1 MLLLLQ
7 VSGDMIN
14 YYDSIYNKAMVTSL
28 QEPDKPKA
36 AALVLK
42 VFHEVV
48 RAQLRNATTFRAS
61 FEENPEVRL
70 SSSSTA
76 AVKARGPTS

>member
-7 VSGDMIN
+7 VSRDMIN
-14 YYDSIYNKAMVTSL
+14 YYDSIYDKAMVTTV

-48 RAQLRNATTFRAS
+48 RAQ
-61 FEENPEVRL
+61 
-70 SSSSTA
+70 
-76 AVKARGPTS
+76 

>member
-7 VSGDMIN
+7 VSRDMID
-14 YYDSIYNKAMVTSL
+14 YYDSIYNKAMITTV

-36 AALVLK
+36 AGLVLK

-48 RAQLRNATTFRAS
+48 RAVTKCHIGTSRFRPS
-61 FEENPEVRL
+61 FEKMSEL
-70 SSSSTA
+70 
-76 AVKARGPTS
+76 

>member
-7 VSGDMIN
+7 VSKDMIN
-14 YYDSIYNKAMVTSL
+14 YYDSIYNKAMVTTV

-48 RAQLRNATTFRAS
+48 REQLHSDTLGVCRTFRAS
-61 FEENPEVRL
+61 FEK
-70 SSSSTA
+70 SSEM
-76 AVKARGPTS
+76 